1 MRPGGIRTLT
11 LGERALA
18 AEVFA
23 GAIAVE
29 RLRLFAIPVWRR
41 AFVPDGAWIIWP
53 SHTASQDFS
62 AEPLA
67 QQAVFVHE
75 LTHVW
80 QAQSG
85 VNLILSKVRAGDDAQ
100 AYAYDLSRI
109 GDFRSLNI
117 EQQAMVVQD
126 AFLAAR
132 GVRMGYE
139 SAAYSTIL
147 ATWPGS
153 PWSSP
158 HHV

>member
-11 LGERALA
+11 PGERALA

-23 GAIAVE
+23 GAIAVA
-29 RLRLFAIPVWRR
+29 RVRVFAIPLWRR
-41 AFVPDGAWIIWP
+41 AFVPNGRWIVWP
-53 SHTASQDFS
+53 GHTTPQDFS
-62 AEPLA
+62 TEPLA
-67 QQAVFVHE
+67 RQAVFVHE

-109 GDFRSLNI
+109 ADFRSLNI

-132 GVRMGYE
+132 GVRVAYE

>member
-1 MRPGGIRTLT
+1 MRPGGIRTLSP
-11 LGERALA
+11 GERALA

-23 GAIAVE
+23 GAIDTARV
-29 RLRLFAIPVWRR
+29 RLLAIPLWRR
-41 AFVPDGAWIIWP
+41 AFVPGGRWIVWP
-53 SHTASQDFS
+53 AHTACKDF
-62 AEPLA
+62 AAAPLA
-67 QQAVFVHE
+67 HQAVFVHE

-85 VNLILSKVRAGDDAQ
+85 VNLILGKLKAGDRAQ
-100 AYAYDLSRI
+100 AYTYELSQI

-132 GVRMGYE
+132 GVRMAYE
-139 SAAYSTIL
+139 SAAYSAIL

-158 HHV
+158 CEV

>member
-1 MRPGGIRTLT
+1 MRPGGIRTLSP
-11 LGERALA
+11 GERALA
-18 AEVFA
+18 DEMFA

-29 RLRLFAIPVWRR
+29 RVRLFAIPVWRR
-41 AFVPDGAWIIWP
+41 AFVPNGRWIVWP
-53 SHTASQDFS
+53 DHTACQDF
-62 AEPLA
+62 ATAPLA
-67 QQAVFVHE
+67 VQAVFVHE

-85 VNLILSKVRAGDDAQ
+85 VNLILGKVRAGDGAQ

-132 GVRMGYE
+132 GVRMAYE
-139 SAAYSTIL
+139 SAAYSAIL
-147 ATWPGS
+147 ATWPDS

-158 HHV
+158 HQV

>member
-11 LGERALA
+11 PGERALA

-23 GAIAVE
+23 GALAVD
-29 RLRLFAIPVWRR
+29 RLRLFAVPVWRR
-41 AFVPDGAWIIWP
+41 AFVPNGRWIVWP
-53 SHTASQDFS
+53 GHTACQDF
-62 AEPLA
+62 ATAPLA
-67 QQAVFVHE
+67 EQAVFVHE

-80 QAQSG
+80 QAQRG
-85 VNLILSKVRAGDDAQ
+85 ANLILGKVRAGDGAQ
-100 AYAYDLSRI
+100 AYVYDLSEI
-109 GDFRSLNI
+109 SDFRSLNI

-132 GVRMGYE
+132 GVRMAYE
-139 SAAYSTIL
+139 SAAYSAIL

-158 HHV
+158 CQV